1 MPGRIVPAHSNSG
14 PMMNS
19 RLDLFHVPPTDVSMS
34 SYRMV
39 PIQTYTTAY
48 LETLLNYNREDGKT
62 VLAPQGWFN
71 QIDVKEE
78 YTGNNTN
85 LQAEDGA
92 GHAEYQ
98 ALSQNH
104 KDALAAQVAEL
115 THYAGGKRRMLT
127 FKPLLEAFQLSKVLV
142 PGVQI
147 NIQFYM
153 NQPSIF
159 TDGVG
164 QAARMVTEDI
174 KVRLYLCQL

>member
-1 MPGRIVPAHSNSG
+1 
-14 PMMNS
+14 MNDN
-19 RLDLFHVPPTDVSMS
+19 LDH
-34 SYRMV
+34 YH
-39 PIQTYTTAY
+39 YKAY

-115 THYAGGKRRMLT
+115 THYAGGKRRMLR
-127 FKPLLEAFQLSKVLV
+127 FKPLT
-142 PGVQI
+142 G
-147 NIQFYM
+147 
-153 NQPSIF
+153 SISA
-159 TDGVG
+159 
-164 QAARMVTEDI
+164 Q
-174 KVRLYLCQL
+174 